1 MMDQPSEIE
10 RLKAIE
16 SYNILDT
23 MSDNDYDNITTLASQ
38 ICEAPISLISLI
50 DNKRQWF
57 KSHYGLT
64 INETPKE
71 YSFCAHAIKEDDFF
85 VVGDA
90 RKDARFYDNPLVTG
104 YPHIVF
110 YAAVPLINANGYT
123 LGTLCVIDKEP
134 RELTESQKQSLEVL
148 AHQTMKL
155 LELRK
160 STYKLRLLN
169 NRLEEKNKILERFA
183 QATAVDINS
192 PLKMINMTY
201 KKFIAEY
208 GSILDD
214 DAKILLKKI
223 QASSEKLS
231 QQVEGLMD
239 YSKLDSID
247 PINKTNFPVSDLVK
261 DLSTIYPLVDD
272 YQIDF
277 LINIS
282 DIHANHTLLRKILME
297 LISNAIRHNDKVYAH
312 IEVGGN
318 EEDRFYEF
326 FVSDN
331 GPGIDEEEL
340 NQVFDMYKVFNP
352 VGRYGE
358 TGIGIGLTNVRRI
371 VKDLGGNIQIESE
384 KEEGTIVTFTLLK

>member
-10 RLKAIE
+10 RLKALE

-71 YSFCAHAIKEDDFF
+71 YSFCAHAIREDDFF
-85 VVGDA
+85 VVRDA

-123 LGTLCVIDKEP
+123 LGTLCVIDREP
-134 RELTESQKQSLEVL
+134 RELTERQKQSLEVL

-231 QQVEGLMD
+231 LQVEGLMD

-247 PINKTNFPVSDLVK
+247 PINKTHFPVSDLVK
-261 DLSTIYPLVDD
+261 DLSAIYPLVDD

-277 LINIS
+277 LFNIS

-340 NQVFDMYKVFNP
+340 NQVFDMYKVLNP

-371 VKDLGGNIQIESE
+371 VKELGGNIQIESE

>member
-10 RLKAIE
+10 RLKALE

-71 YSFCAHAIKEDDFF
+71 HSFCTHAIREDDYF
-85 VVGDA
+85 VVQDA
-90 RKDARFYDNPLVTG
+90 RKDARFYDNPLVIG
-104 YPHIVF
+104 YPHIVL
-110 YAAVPLINANGYT
+110 YAAVPLINKNGYT
-123 LGTLCVIDKEP
+123 LGTLCIIDREP
-134 RELTESQKQSLEVL
+134 RELTESQRQSLEVL

-183 QATAVDINS
+183 QVTAVDINS
-192 PLKMINMTY
+192 PLKMINTTY
-201 KKFIAEY
+201 EKFINEY
-208 GSILDD
+208 ESILDD

-223 QASSEKLS
+223 QALSEKLS
-231 QQVEGLMD
+231 RQVEGLMD

-247 PINKTNFPVSDLVK
+247 PINKTNFPVSNLVK
-261 DLSTIYPLVDD
+261 DLSAIYPLVDD

-277 LINIS
+277 LFNIS
-282 DIHANHTLLRKILME
+282 DIYANHTLLRKILME
-297 LISNAIRHNDKVYAH
+297 LIFNAIRHNDKVYAH

-318 EEDRFYEF
+318 EEERFYEF

-340 NQVFDMYKVFNP
+340 NHVFDLYKVLNP

-358 TGIGIGLTNVRRI
+358 TGIGIGLTNVRRV
-371 VKDLGGNIQIESE
+371 VKVLGGNIQIESE
-384 KEEGTIVTFTLLK
+384 KKEGTIVTFTIAK